1 MTSTNTAAKK
11 GRPAIEGQR
20 IEIKMEAELLDQ
32 LNAYA
37 AEHGLRRPD
46 ALRALLRAGLA
57 ADADTPARKT
67 MWDLFPEATNDQDLQ
82 ELIWSAE
89 ECDIDT
95 ESAEYEPKGRP
106 SGQISYDR
114 LRGHWVL
121 HRQEMTDQRDAN
133 GRIKFT
139 NTYTVCKDKREAKR
153 LFREFI
159 VEMSQHWSPEHNGP
173 MWVDF
178 PSAWD
183 TFTGLA
189 KAGKI
194 PAACYDH
201 EDELYDG
208 TWA

>member
-1 MTSTNTAAKK
+1 MTSTNTTTKTGK

-37 AEHGLRRPD
+37 TEHGLRRPD

-57 ADADTPARKT
+57 ADTTAPARMT
-67 MWDLFPEATNDQDLQ
+67 MWDLFPEATNDQELQ

-95 ESAEYEPKGRP
+95 ESAEYEPMGRP

-114 LRGHWVL
+114 LRGHWVF
-121 HRQEMTDQRDAN
+121 HRQEMTDERDAN
-133 GRIKFT
+133 GRIKF
-139 NTYTVCKDKREAKR
+139 NDTYTVCKDKREAKKM
-153 LFREFI
+153 FREAVI
-159 VEMSQHWSPEHNGP
+159 EESKHWSPEDNGP
-173 MWVDF
+173 MWAEF
-178 PSAWD
+178 TSAWD
-183 TFTGLA
+183 TFVSLA

-201 EDELYDG
+201 EDELYD
-208 TWA
+208 